1 MKFLTWLDVERRLR
15 EETFNYSSMP
25 EGIQSIQCFYDGIDI
40 GIQVDAEAKAD
51 SFLKDIFKDWYDEKN
66 KEISLDLDEE
76 KLPIEFIFE
85 NEPFMRVKPA
95 KPLWQDVIYLADSGE
110 KKEIIQIKD
119 DEPRSSD
126 PPIIAFHSFKGGV
139 GRTTTLMC
147 YVLAL
152 LEKARDKKEFRI
164 LIIDSDL
171 EAPGITYWFNKLKK
185 PTVSFI
191 HYLEAIHYPIGKEN
205 AMVDLFARELK
216 KTSISEAN
224 NEIFVLPAFTNEKQL
239 LDTPILPEN
248 IVKGAKGPW
257 HYADEIQKLGR
268 KLDIDYIF
276 IDMRAGLSE
285 ISSPLLFDPRV
296 EKFLVTTIAEQSV
309 AGTSLILKQ
318 LTKMMNQFV
327 PSNDKTIQFLTPNI
341 ILSMLTDDLKQ
352 SKEFENVFSVLNAS
366 FDLDTSEINLSDL
379 SPLPIIEFPFDQS
392 LMNLSSWEDVR
403 NKLNQPS
410 VIPKHIREW
419 AEDKVPNEAIEN
431 GKGKKEDQIQNLFKT
446 CEKYEF
452 AEKGESVDFLTT
464 EAITN
469 MAKMFRNEPPRIV
482 SVGAKGSGK
491 TFCYLQIARSCFWS
505 EFVKKVMGNSTIKE
519 SQGLLFPLL
528 QATNLGQVAKNDTN
542 KVRKIVWEELGVT
555 KTSLPQD
562 YIDSINMEIKR
573 GEKYDA
579 SDWTSFWIKL
589 FSQALGIELE
599 TNNIQGL
606 NSFFQLKKLNLTFL
620 FDGLEDIFSSIG
632 SNRIQ
637 QTALKALLDL
647 PNRISEL
654 RNPSWGLIIFVRR
667 DFLKF
672 SFLQNRAQF
681 ESLYELYSLSWD
693 ATSFL
698 ELVYW
703 ICYQS
708 KVIGFSNPVVSLRT
722 HEISKNLELLWGRK
736 LGRDNSNEANTA
748 RWVYAALTDFKGW
761 IQARDIVRILLY
773 ASKLTLDNPG
783 QVKFTTWENT
793 RLLPPVAIKRSL
805 ELCSKNKIK
814 EAKEEYP
821 DFKDWVEHFE
831 SEYKETDRVVPFT
844 AEQYDLQPR
853 VTDMLI
859 SMGIIIEAE
868 DSADGVNKFYMPEI
882 YRTGLKFT
890 MKKGA
895 RPRVLAL
902 KRMALG
908 KDLF

>member
-25 EGIQSIQCFYDGIDI
+25 EGIQSIQCFYDGLEI
-40 GIQVDAEAKAD
+40 GIQEYAEDKAD
-51 SFLKDIFKDWYDEKN
+51 FFLEAIFGDWYDKKN
-66 KEISLDLDEE
+66 KKISLDLDDE
-76 KLPIEFIFE
+76 KLSIEFLFE
-85 NEPFMRVKPA
+85 DKPFKRDKPA
-95 KPLWQDVIYLADSGE
+95 KPLWQDVIYLADS
-110 KKEIIQIKD
+110 KEEYESAGNENADPQSA
-119 DEPRSSD
+119 E

-152 LEKARDKKEFRI
+152 LERARDKERFRI

-171 EAPGITYWFNKLKK
+171 EAPGITYWFNQLKN

-205 AMVDLFARELK
+205 AVVDFFARELE

-224 NEIFVLPAFTNEKQL
+224 NEIFILPAFTNERQL

-248 IVKGAKGPW
+248 IVKGANGPW
-257 HYADEIQKLGR
+257 HYANEIQKLGQ

-296 EKFLVTTIAEQSV
+296 EKFLVTTVAEQSV
-309 AGTSLILKQ
+309 AGTALILKQ
-318 LTKMMNQFV
+318 LKKMMSRFI
-327 PSNDKTIQFLTPNI
+327 PSDDKVIQFLTPNI
-341 ILSMLTDDLKQ
+341 VLSMLTEDLKK
-352 SKEFENVFSVLNAS
+352 SKEFENVVSVLNAN
-366 FDLDTSEINLSDL
+366 FDLETFDINISDL
-379 SPLPIIEFPFDQS
+379 SSLPIVEFPFDQS
-392 LMNLSSWEDVR
+392 LMSLSSWEDVR

-410 VIPKHIREW
+410 VIPKDIRKW
-419 AEDKVPNEAIEN
+419 AEDRVPNETVKN
-431 GKGKKEDQIQNLFKT
+431 DKKREASQIQELYNT

-452 AEKGESVDFLTT
+452 AEKGENVDFLTT

-469 MAKMFRNEPPRIV
+469 MAKIFKNEPPRIV
-482 SVGAKGSGK
+482 SIGAKGAGK
-491 TFCYLQIARSCFWS
+491 TFCYLQIARSYFWS
-505 EFVKKVMGNSTIKE
+505 DFVKKVMGNSTINK

-542 KVRKIVWEELGVT
+542 TVREFVWKKLEVT
-555 KTSLPQD
+555 KTLLPQD
-562 YIDSINMEIKR
+562 YIDAINREIKQ
-573 GEKYDA
+573 GENHD
-579 SDWTSFWIKL
+579 STDWISFWIKL
-589 FSQALGIELE
+589 FSQALGIEIE

-606 NSFFQLKKLNLTFL
+606 NSFLQLKKLNLTFL
-620 FDGLEDIFSSIG
+620 IDGLEDIFSSIG
-632 SNRIQ
+632 SNRVQ

-654 RNPSWGLIIFVRR
+654 RNPNWGIIVFVRR
-667 DFLKF
+667 DFVNF
-672 SFLQNRAQF
+672 SFRQNRAQF

-703 ICYQS
+703 ICYQA
-708 KVIGFSNPVVSLRT
+708 KVMGFSESVTSLRT
-722 HEISKNLELLWGRK
+722 HEISKKMELLWGRK

-748 RWVYAALTDFKGW
+748 RWVYAALTDFKGR

-773 ASKLTLDNPG
+773 ASKLTLDNPT
-783 QVKFTTWENT
+783 QVKFSTWEST
-793 RLLPPVAIKRSL
+793 RLLPPAAIRKSL
-805 ELCSKNKIK
+805 EPCSKEKIK

-821 DFKDWVEHFE
+821 EFKRWVVSFE
-831 SEYKETDRVVPFT
+831 ADYKETDRLVPFT
-844 AEQYDLQPR
+844 ADQYKLEPD

-859 SMGIIIEAE
+859 DMGIIIEAE